1 VQVQRFQNV
10 QANDG
15 FGAYVAMT
23 IPFAFWTKSK
33 YEANVQEA
41 AASVEAAR
49 AQRRTLENLTRF
61 QVKDLLARIRANEQV
76 ARLYHTT
83 ILPQAAQ
90 NLESARAGY
99 RVGKGGFLDLID
111 AQRAWQRFHEE
122 YYRVLVEREHRLAEL
137 ERVIGVDLS
146 GRSEE
151 GRNGHES
158 Q

>member
-1 VQVQRFQNV
+1 
-10 QANDG
+10 
-15 FGAYVAMT
+15 MT

-90 NLESARAGY
+90 NLEAARVGY
-99 RVGKGGFLDLID
+99 RAGKGGILNLID
-111 AQRAWQRFHEE
+111 AQRTWQRFHEE

-137 ERVIGVDLS
+137 EQVIGVDLS